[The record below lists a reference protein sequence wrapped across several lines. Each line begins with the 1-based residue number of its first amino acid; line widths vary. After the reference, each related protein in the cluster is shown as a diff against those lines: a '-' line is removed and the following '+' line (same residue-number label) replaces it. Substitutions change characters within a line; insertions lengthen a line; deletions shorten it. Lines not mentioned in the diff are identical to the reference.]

1 MLHWQTNEPGVFKQV
16 ALFKQDLCKHSST
29 SAKRKNNHFRN
40 HILLLHF
47 LSIRLM
53 FFFNMTYQLHILFHP
68 ILADNY
74 RCIGP
79 HCSSSH
85 RLHRSGKDCWYTS
98 HLCKEII
105 SEAVNFTN
113 GRTQI
118 KLINHWS
125 PSNDFS
131 SRSWH
136 TFKWRAISVH
146 KMCFYI
152 VMDPSHT
159 KKNFFL
165 QDKITNFA

>member
-1 MLHWQTNEPGVFKQV
+1 MYQTQHRQKEECKYRSLKKGTSPRSQIFPSHPVLHWQTNEPGVFKQV

-53 FFFNMTYQLHILFHP
+53 FLFNMTYQLHILFHP

-74 RCIGP
+74 MCIDQ

-105 SEAVNFTN
+105 SEAINFTN

-118 KLINHWS
+118 KLINLLI
-125 PSNDFS
+125 
-131 SRSWH
+131 
-136 TFKWRAISVH
+136 TFKW
-146 KMCFYI
+146 F
-152 VMDPSHT
+152 
-159 KKNFFL
+159 
-165 QDKITNFA
+165 